1 MSANE
6 PPTYEQ
12 LVANVK
18 GMQGQMTDYKK
29 QLSTFSAST
38 KKAMDEKDDKLDASF
53 KVAMD
58 DMDKKDKDHTA
69 MHEENE
75 KVKDAFKKA
84 NDEKDPEKKKEAM
97 KKAMDMKD
105 DHDEKTSKKAM
116 DEPHKDKKVNEA
128 KIAETIMNK
137 IPLIEKILIAEKM
150 INPTKVEETRKILLA
165 SSMEEVQ
172 AKYNLLTPYIAALG
186 LSGNIPT
193 KQSFTGIPF
202 QASTITAD
210 ATPDNLFE
218 ASVDDI
224 DFDKVDT
231 TKILG
236 LYT

>member
-1 MSANE
+1 MSAVE
-6 PPTYEQ
+6 PTYEQ

-18 GMQGQMTDYKK
+18 DMQGQMTDYKK
-29 QLSTFSAST
+29 QLSTFAASKT
-38 KKAMDEKDDKLDASF
+38 AMDDDKDHKTEASF
-53 KVAMD
+53 KQAME

-84 NDEKDPEKKKEAM
+84 MDEKDPEKKKDAM

-165 SSMEEVQ
+165 SSMEEIQ
-172 AKYNLLTPYIAALG
+172 AKHNLLTPYIAALG

-202 QASTITAD
+202 QASTITTD
-210 ATPDNLFE
+210 VTPDNLFE

-224 DFDKVDT
+224 DFDNVKT
-231 TKILG
+231 SKIME
-236 LYT
+236 LYN